1 MYFIFSSSSGLRG
14 RFASV
19 VSCGLV
25 HTNLCFPLLQF
36 KFYFWST
43 IHGLDSKTVQK
54 IHYNLHRIDNQHS
67 GMIIFKVL
75 VNFLLVKCLFGSCRC
90 GTICLTL
97 FSDLVQCIFRL
108 LFSSSNMNVAG
119 WKVLASSQSLPVW
132 VYLVQVINFKK
143 SQEIPPIPHLGYILL
158 LFFLFLWKLGFS
170 MFISG

>member
-14 RFASV
+14 RFALV

-43 IHGLDSKTVQK
+43 IRGLDSKTVQK

-67 GMIIFKVL
+67 GMIIFKLL

-97 FSDLVQCIFRL
+97 FSDPMQCIFRL

-119 WKVLASSQSLPVW
+119 WKVLASSQSLLVW
-132 VYLVQVINFKK
+132 VYAVQVINFKK
-143 SQEIPPIPHLGYILL
+143 SQEIPPDPPFRVYFVIVLLILVEIR
-158 LFFLFLWKLGFS
+158 LFNVH
-170 MFISG
+170 